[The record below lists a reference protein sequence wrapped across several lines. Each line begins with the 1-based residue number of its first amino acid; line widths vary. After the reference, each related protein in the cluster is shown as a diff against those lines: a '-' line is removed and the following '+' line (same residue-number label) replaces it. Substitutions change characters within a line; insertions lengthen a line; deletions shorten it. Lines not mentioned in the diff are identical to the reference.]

1 MNDDDGAK
9 PQIPRRAA
17 DNARRNMR
25 ELGVQRLIASCLNDA
40 CRHTALIDVSS
51 SGPCCHKIST
61 ASLGAMS
68 EITTSSYYKLAQ
80 P

>member
-1 MNDDDGAK
+1 MNDDEAQSRK
-9 PQIPRRAA
+9 SPRRAA

-40 CRHTALIDVSS
+40 CGHTALIDVSS

-61 ASLGAMS
+61 ASLGAMG